1 MKNKMKP
8 RKVYHL
14 TYDSE
19 IFTRI
24 GGWVIKLEGSDKILH
39 KYGFKEDAI
48 YYQSRELR
56 MKWKGKK
63 ELAQLI
69 IHRKDGRFHS
79 ERTYGKDPI
88 KSKG

>member
-1 MKNKMKP
+1 LAIEK

-19 IFTRI
+19 VFGRI
-24 GGWVIKLEGSDKILH
+24 GGWVIKLEGSNKIINR
-39 KYGFKEDAI
+39 YGFKEDAV
-48 YYQSRELR
+48 YYKSRELR

-79 ERTYGKDPI
+79 ERTYGKDPVGR
-88 KSKG
+88 KG